1 MPFCLRS
8 LILYRTRLCRWGEV
22 QHVCSDRIST
32 TIPFPHAPLGS
43 MNPGEIC
50 ITRLILLASATRS
63 LLGQLQPGNL
73 KLAMRVCQPA
83 ALDA

>member
-1 MPFCLRS
+1 MKELA
-8 LILYRTRLCRWGEV
+8 GELLEARKDCINRPTQIGITLPHPV
-22 QHVCSDRIST
+22 QHT
-32 TIPFPHAPLGS
+32 PLGS

-50 ITRLILLASATRS
+50 ITRLILLASATRG

-83 ALDA
+83 VLDA